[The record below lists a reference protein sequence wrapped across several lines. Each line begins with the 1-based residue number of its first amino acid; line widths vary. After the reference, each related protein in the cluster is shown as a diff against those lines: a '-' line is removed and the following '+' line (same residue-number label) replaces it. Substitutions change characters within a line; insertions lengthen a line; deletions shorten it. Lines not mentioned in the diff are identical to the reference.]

1 MITIEHYLIVSLLI
15 FSVGIFGILFN
26 KKNLIVMLMSIE
38 IILLG
43 ANMNFVGFS
52 VVHQQPQGFMYSLL
66 ILTVAAAEAAIA
78 LAILILFYRNK
89 GSVQIDN
96 VSQLK
101 G

>member
-1 MITIEHYLIVSLLI
+1 MIHIEQFAILSMLVFAIGV
-15 FSVGIFGILFN
+15 FGLLFN
-26 KKNLIVMLMSIE
+26 KRNLIVMLMSIE

-43 ANMNFVGFS
+43 ANMNFIGFS
-52 VVHQQPQGFMYSLL
+52 VAHGQVHGFMYSLL

-78 LAILILFYRNK
+78 LAILVLFYRNRH
-89 GSVQIDN
+89 SVQIDT

>member
-1 MITIEHYLIVSLLI
+1 MITIQDYAIVSLLLFTI
-15 FSVGIFGILFN
+15 GVFGILFN
-26 KKNLIVMLMSIE
+26 KRNFIVMLMSIE

-52 VVHQQPQGFMYSLL
+52 VMHQQPQGIMFSLL

-78 LAILILFYRNK
+78 LAILVLVYRNRH
-89 GSVQIDN
+89 SVQVDKI
-96 VSQLK
+96 VELK